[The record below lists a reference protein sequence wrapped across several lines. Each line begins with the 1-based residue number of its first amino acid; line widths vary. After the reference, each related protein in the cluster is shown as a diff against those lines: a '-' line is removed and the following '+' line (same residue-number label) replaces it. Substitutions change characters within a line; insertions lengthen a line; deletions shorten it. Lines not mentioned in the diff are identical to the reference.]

1 MATIPTQT
9 HPLLSVPFN
18 AATDFT
24 VLASHCENFADTL
37 IESDDPALRLA
48 LYGRLAACL
57 ALLRPTLNEPIPPHL
72 IESLTTDTL
81 PASSTCFEPGSE
93 LLCDYSLTLAQRF
106 CERLVLAQNVQIRRV
121 EQLKA
126 RHIEGNVRDRLA
138 QGITKRSLKNEMATI
153 RSLLKQAGRDRLA
166 QSERL
171 NNRSLGLSGASRN
184 GTKLAITPEHYRDVL
199 ETARVKDPG
208 LAAALEL
215 SRLMGLR
222 SQETVQSVQSLK
234 TWQQAL
240 DRGDTRLTV
249 VFGTKGGRPR
259 ETVILNA
266 VAIRKALD
274 NALVV
279 AEDRHGRLID
289 KPDLKSAMK
298 YWHSQASRLGL
309 TGAYSPH
316 SLRYAWAQD
325 AISHY
330 LAQVYGRR
338 DTD

>member
-1 MATIPTQT
+1 MAILEQ
-9 HPLLSVPFN
+9 
-18 AATDFT
+18 
-24 VLASHCENFADTL
+24 EMK
-37 IESDDPALRLA
+37 RLA
-48 LYGRLAACL
+48 QQAG
-57 ALLRPTLNEPIPPHL
+57 
-72 IESLTTDTL
+72 
-81 PASSTCFEPGSE
+81 GSHKTVH
-93 LLCDYSLTLAQRF
+93 DRIKLAQRF
-106 CERLVLAQNVQIRRV
+106 CERQVLAKNVQIRRV

-126 RHIEGNVRDRLA
+126 RHIEGYVR
-138 QGITKRSLKNEMATI
+138 E
-153 RSLLKQAGRDRLA
+153 RLA

-184 GTKLAITPEHYRDVL
+184 GTKLAITPDHYRYAL
-199 ETARVKDPG
+199 ENARVKDPG
-208 LAAALEL
+208 MAAALEL

-222 SQETVQSVQSLK
+222 SQEAVQSAQSLR
-234 TWQQAL
+234 TWRQAL
-240 DRGDTRLTV
+240 ERGDTRLTV

-259 ETVILNA
+259 ETIILDAGA
-266 VAIRKALD
+266 VRKALG
-274 NALVV
+274 NALSV

-325 AISHY
+325 AIRHY
-330 LAQVYGRR
+330 LAQGFCEKEALAMTAMDLGHGDGRGRYVAQVYGRK